1 MADDPSTPA
10 AAVPALATAA
20 ARRTARALLI
30 GERIVTAGLERSDV
44 YSTSPLSFRA
54 GDGGFVA
61 VFRHGVVVLAGLS
74 PIEEDE
80 VLRGLQPRV
89 VDPYAAPFEEEAI
102 TLHIDPDSEEGI
114 TAEGVLQMHAA
125 SPEQMLVVADALAKS
140 AALSHDEAQVAEVF
154 DTIEPFARELAAEG
168 TTPGGRRAM
177 LKLIGSALLVRHRV
191 SGRVAVHE
199 KPDVLWDRPDLGRL
213 YARLEDEYEI
223 IERAEALGR
232 KLEVVGE
239 TATTLTDLIDTQRSL
254 RLEIAIVVLIVAELF
269 VAISGYFTGRH

>member
-1 MADDPSTPA
+1 MADDPTTP

-20 ARRTARALLI
+20 ARKTARALLI

-44 YSTSPLSFRA
+44 CSTTPLSFRA
-54 GDGGFVA
+54 GDSGFVA

-89 VDPYAAPFEEEAI
+89 VEPYASPYEEEAI
-102 TLHIDPDSEEGI
+102 SFLVDPNAEEGI
-114 TAEGVLQMHAA
+114 TPEGVLQMRAG
-125 SPEQMLVVADALAKS
+125 SPEQLLVVADALAKS
-140 AALSHDEAQVAEVF
+140 TALAHDEAQVAEVF
-154 DTIEPFARELAAEG
+154 DTIEPFARELAGEG
-168 TTPGGRRAM
+168 RTPGGRRAM

-223 IERAEALGR
+223 VERAEALGR

-239 TATTLTDLIDTQRSL
+239 TATTLTDLIDTKRSL
-254 RLEIAIVVLIVAELF
+254 RLEFIIVLLIVAELLI
-269 VAISGYFTGRH
+269 AIVGYFTGHY